1 MPRITV
7 KTEWQLKFEEKLR
20 SFHRK
25 NIPALAKKLLKRID
39 GVKGSM
45 TTRSKK
51 YDVECKI
58 TLEELRTMAY
68 EVYGT
73 PCKYS
78 GRILKYNNM
87 VYDHIIPISKGGTSN
102 RDNLQVISKFSNS
115 IKGSLTESHF
125 HMLLEWLDTV
135 PEELKKDISIRLA
148 HGIC

>member
-1 MPRITV
+1 MPRTTA

-20 SFHRK
+20 LFHRK
-25 NIPALAKKLLKRID
+25 NIPALAKKFLKRID

-51 YDVECKI
+51 YEVACNI

-68 EVYGT
+68 EAYGT

-102 RDNLQVISKFSNS
+102 RDNLQIISKFSNS

-125 HMLLEWLDTV
+125 YMLLEWLDTV